1 MLIFLGAFA
10 AVPLLLP
17 WLVSRI
23 GARAFYVA
31 AVLPAL
37 AFAHAIVLAPAV
49 FAGDIPFEEY
59 RWIPAI
65 DVSLSMRMD
74 VLGWLLTLVVTGVGA
89 LVMLYCRWY
98 FRGKTAGVGQ
108 FSAVLLGFAGAM
120 YGLVLTDDIV
130 VLVMLWEATSV
141 LSYLLI
147 GYYHSRS
154 ASRRAALQALLVTT
168 LGGLV
173 MLIGVVLLVV
183 QAGTSSLSTI
193 LADPPTGA
201 VVDIAVL
208 LLLVGALSKSAIFP
222 FHFWLP
228 GAMAAPTPVSAYLH
242 AAAMVKAGIYLS
254 PASPRPLRRYAV
266 LAAHPHRPRCLHDA
280 ARRVP
285 GPARARP
292 QAHPRLRYGE
302 PARLPHRDARI
313 RDEDAALAGV
323 ALLLSHALFKSCL
336 FLVVGVIDRQLNT
349 RDIGQLSGLGRQ
361 APVMATASFI
371 AIFSMAG
378 SSPPSGSSRK
388 RLR

>member
-1 MLIFLGAFA
+1 MLMFLGAFA
-10 AVPLLLP
+10 VLPPLLP

-98 FRGKTAGVGQ
+98 FRGETQGVGQ
-108 FSAVLLGFAGAM
+108 FSAVLLAFAGAM
-120 YGLVLTDDIV
+120 YGLVLTDDVV
-130 VLVMLWEATSV
+130 VLIMLWEVTSV

-147 GYYHSRS
+147 GYYHARS

-173 MLIGVVLLVV
+173 MLIGVVLVVV
-183 QAGTSSLSTI
+183 QADTSSLSAI
-193 LADPPTGA
+193 LADPPTGT

-208 LLLVGALSKSAIFP
+208 LLLSLI
-222 FHFWLP
+222 H
-228 GAMAAPTPVSAYLH
+228 
-242 AAAMVKAGIYLS
+242 I
-254 PASPRPLRRYAV
+254 
-266 LAAHPHRPRCLHDA
+266 
-280 ARRVP
+280 
-285 GPARARP
+285 
-292 QAHPRLRYGE
+292 
-302 PARLPHRDARI
+302 
-313 RDEDAALAGV
+313 
-323 ALLLSHALFKSCL
+323 
-336 FLVVGVIDRQLNT
+336 
-349 RDIGQLSGLGRQ
+349 
-361 APVMATASFI
+361 
-371 AIFSMAG
+371 
-378 SSPPSGSSRK
+378 
-388 RLR
+388 

>member
-1 MLIFLGAFA
+1 MLMFLGAFA
-10 AVPLLLP
+10 VLPLVLP

-98 FRGKTAGVGQ
+98 FRDKTRGVGQ
-108 FSAVLLGFAGAM
+108 FSAVLLAFAGAM

-147 GYYHSRS
+147 GYYHARA

-168 LGGLV
+168 
-173 MLIGVVLLVV
+173 
-183 QAGTSSLSTI
+183 S
-193 LADPPTGA
+193 
-201 VVDIAVL
+201 VD
-208 LLLVGALSKSAIFP
+208 S
-222 FHFWLP
+222 
-228 GAMAAPTPVSAYLH
+228 
-242 AAAMVKAGIYLS
+242 
-254 PASPRPLRRYAV
+254 
-266 LAAHPHRPRCLHDA
+266 
-280 ARRVP
+280 
-285 GPARARP
+285 
-292 QAHPRLRYGE
+292 
-302 PARLPHRDARI
+302 
-313 RDEDAALAGV
+313 
-323 ALLLSHALFKSCL
+323 
-336 FLVVGVIDRQLNT
+336 
-349 RDIGQLSGLGRQ
+349 
-361 APVMATASFI
+361 
-371 AIFSMAG
+371 
-378 SSPPSGSSRK
+378 
-388 RLR
+388 